1 MEKVLDIKNEV
12 LKTLDIN
19 SYIPKIAKLNPL
31 KDSKFKYNS
40 TRWAKLNHTYKN
52 LIADFEDREICRD
65 DVVNAYKAYY
75 GNKGDAMRAFMLT
88 MVWGFA
94 DTGYGTHRT
103 NKYIGSLENITFIKN
118 AIDAVHQNN
127 LKSAFNELKKVKG
140 LGVSY
145 ITKVLYFAT
154 RGANQNQYALIY
166 DIRVATALI
175 QLTTP
180 KEIVDLVSVNP
191 SSKFKDYEKYNALI
205 HNLAANNNLE
215 AESIEMFLFNQ
226 VF

>member
-1 MEKVLDIKNEV
+1 M
-12 LKTLDIN
+12 KTLDIS

-31 KDSKFKYNS
+31 KDSKFKYDN
-40 TRWAKLNHTYKN
+40 TRWAKLNPSYKI
-52 LIADFEDREICRD
+52 LISDFEDKEICRE
-65 DVVNAYKAYY
+65 DVINAYTAYY
-75 GNKGDAMRAFMLT
+75 KNKGDAMQAFMLT

-94 DTGYGTHRT
+94 DTGYGTYRT
-103 NKYIGSLENITFIKN
+103 NKYVTDINNISFIKN
-118 AIDAVHQNN
+118 AIDAVNQND
-127 LKSAFNELKKVKG
+127 LKTAFNELKKVKG

-145 ITKVLYFAT
+145 ITKVLYFAS

-180 KEIVDLVSVNP
+180 KSIVDLVSINP

-205 HNLAANNNLE
+205 HNLATKNNVEPE
-215 AESIEMFLFNQ
+215 AIEMFLFNQ
-226 VF
+226 EF

>member
-1 MEKVLDIKNEV
+1 M
-12 LKTLDIN
+12 KTLDIS
-19 SYIPKIAKLNPL
+19 SYIPNIKELNPL

-40 TRWAKLNHTYKN
+40 TRWANLNLAYKI
-52 LIADFEDREICRD
+52 LISDFEDKVICREN
-65 DVVNAYKAYY
+65 VIQAYADYY
-75 GNKGDAMRAFMLT
+75 KNNGDAMRAFMLT

-103 NKYIGSLENITFIKN
+103 NKYISNPENIIYIKN
-118 AIDAVHQNN
+118 AVDAVLQND
-127 LKSAFNELKKVKG
+127 LKTAFHELKKVDG

-154 RGANQNQYALIY
+154 RGANHSQYALIY

-180 KEIVDLVSVNP
+180 KEIVDLVSINP
-191 SSKFKDYEKYNALI
+191 SSKFADYEKYNTII
-205 HNLAANNNLE
+205 HNLAKQHNLE